1 MELYDFM
8 LIAEGVKVLGFI
20 SVWAQGIIVSVI
32 IATIIEIIL
41 PDSSNSKYVKVV
53 IGVFVLFSIV
63 SPIIN
68 KFSNNKISNEI
79 NFDSYIKTSTSNS
92 AIATNVNMNNEDT
105 IRKIYEENLKVDIKT
120 KITQK
125 GYIVGNINLETLNNN
140 EYTLNK
146 IDLKIIAKNKST
158 NQNSNSNVTT
168 IVENIENIRVDI
180 GGSSKNKQEE
190 KSVISESEKRKL
202 KEYLS
207 SVYEVNENNI
217 LVY

>member
-1 MELYDFM
+1 M

-92 AIATNVNMNNEDT
+92 AITTNVNMNNEDT

-168 IVENIENIRVDI
+168 IVENIENISVDI

-217 LVY
+217 LVN

>member
-1 MELYDFM
+1 M

-92 AIATNVNMNNEDT
+92 AITTNVNMNNEDT

-217 LVY
+217 LVN

>member
-217 LVY
+217 LVN

>member
-180 GGSSKNKQEE
+180 GGSRKNKQEE

>member
-1 MELYDFM
+1 M

-168 IVENIENIRVDI
+168 IVENIENISVDI

>member
-1 MELYDFM
+1 MGLCDFM

-92 AIATNVNMNNEDT
+92 AITTNVNMNNEDT

-217 LVY
+217 LVN

>member
-1 MELYDFM
+1 M

-92 AIATNVNMNNEDT
+92 AITTNVNMNNEDT

-125 GYIVGNINLETLNNN
+125 GYIVGNINLETLNND

-168 IVENIENIRVDI
+168 IVENIENISVDI

-217 LVY
+217 LVN

>member
-1 MELYDFM
+1 M

-92 AIATNVNMNNEDT
+92 AITTNVNMNNEDT

-125 GYIVGNINLETLNNN
+125 GYIVGNINLETLNND

-168 IVENIENIRVDI
+168 IVENIENISVDI

>member
-1 MELYDFM
+1 M

-180 GGSSKNKQEE
+180 GGSRKNKQEE

>member
-1 MELYDFM
+1 MELCDFM

-92 AIATNVNMNNEDT
+92 AITTNVNMNNEDT

-168 IVENIENIRVDI
+168 IVENIENISVDI

-217 LVY
+217 LVN